1 MTLAT
6 SVRRSGL
13 EATLARACADSV
25 EFPVFL
31 ANHVPMVLIALDRL
45 GASSERMEA
54 WYETYRETNRLPP
67 ITAAVAAIDPRDW
80 KAALGDRARETDF
93 RRFFANEVERLGVAD
108 SVQTYLPSLIQ
119 GVAGSATHPM
129 MRLAYGLLRQDR
141 DEVGVALA
149 YWATCYLP
157 LPAPGQSRPRTDDPT
172 EVLAWVAAIGG
183 LRDYETESDLLWHNI
198 RAVGAMPE
206 FRPVVDWLA
215 FGPDTPRR
223 MAAAALALFLGTMDF
238 CALHAVTG
246 LHWARLISPLLKDKE
261 PLYRAFWQVVAALV
275 PKIGVLSL
283 PSSSEIE
290 DMRHR
295 AAPSWSEIKAA
306 AIRSNDEH
314 DVSLTFSCLE
324 EEAVWNDPL
333 YRVAAARRLG
343 LMS

>member
-6 SVRRSGL
+6 SVSRSGL
-13 EATLARACADSV
+13 DALLPRARADSV
-25 EFPVFL
+25 EFPLFL

-67 ITAAVAAIDPRDW
+67 IPEAVAPIDPHDW
-80 KAALGDRARETDF
+80 KAALGDRAREADF
-93 RRFFANEVERLGVAD
+93 RSFFADEVRRLGVAD
-108 SVQTYLPSLIQ
+108 AIQTYLPSLIQ
-119 GVAGSATHPM
+119 GVAASATHPM

-157 LPAPGQSRPRTDDPT
+157 LPAPGQSRPKTDDPT
-172 EVLAWVAAIGG
+172 EVLACVAAIRGV
-183 LRDYETESDLLWHNI
+183 RDYEPESDLLWHNI
-198 RAVGAMPE
+198 RAVGAMPG

-223 MAAAALALFLGTMDF
+223 MAAASLALFLGTMDF

-246 LHWARLISPLLKDKE
+246 LHWVRLISPLLNDKE
-261 PLYRAFWQVVAALV
+261 PLYRALWQVVAALV

-283 PSSSEIE
+283 PSPSEMQS
-290 DMRHR
+290 MRR
-295 AAPSWSEIKAA
+295 REAPSWSAIKAA
-306 AIRSNDEH
+306 AIRSDDEH